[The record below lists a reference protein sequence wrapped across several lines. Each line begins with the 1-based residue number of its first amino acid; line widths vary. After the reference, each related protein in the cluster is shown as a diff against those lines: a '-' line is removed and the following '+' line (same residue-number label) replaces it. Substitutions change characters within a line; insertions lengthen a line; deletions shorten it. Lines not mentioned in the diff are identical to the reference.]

1 MVSVLARLSSGP
13 RHGRLG
19 WLVAVTVV
27 VLTAVW
33 AVSAGGPGDA
43 AESHHSPAHVEAVP
57 GTDLAHVTITEEAA
71 LRIGLQVVEV
81 RAGGIAGRTVVPGDA
96 LVYGVDGTTWV
107 YVERPKVLTFQREV
121 VKVHTITATDAVLR
135 DGPPVGTRVVGV
147 GSAELYGTES
157 GVGH

>member
-1 MVSVLARLSSGP
+1 MVSFLGRMGSGP
-13 RHGRLG
+13 RHGRIG
-19 WLVAVTVV
+19 WALAVAVV

-33 AVSAGGPGDA
+33 AVGAGGAGDA
-43 AESHHSPAHVEAVP
+43 AETHHSPAHVEAIP

-71 LRIGLQVVEV
+71 RRIGLQVGEV
-81 RAGGIAGRTVVPGDA
+81 RSGKSAGRTVVTGEA

-107 YVERPKVLTFQREV
+107 YVEEPKALTFRREV
-121 VKVHTITATDAVLR
+121 VKVHTITATSAVLR
-135 DGPPVGTRVVGV
+135 DGPPVGTRVVGI

>member
-1 MVSVLARLSSGP
+1 MVSLLARLGSGG
-13 RHGRLG
+13 RRGRLG
-19 WLVAVTVV
+19 WVLAVV
-27 VLTAVW
+27 VVVITAAW
-33 AVSAGGPGDA
+33 AVSAGGADDA
-43 AESHHSPAHVEAVP
+43 AESHHSPAHVEAVA

-71 LRIGLQVVEV
+71 KRIGLQVAEV
-81 RAGGIAGRTVVPGDA
+81 RAGGTAGRTVVPGDA

-107 YVERPKVLTFQREV
+107 YVEEPEALTFQREV
-121 VKVHTITATDAVLR
+121 VKVHTITATSAVLR